1 MHYFLLGSLVM
12 ALIYLSAEGNIHVF
26 QYPRFIAVKTG
37 RSVWI
42 NCFLS
47 NKSLPTHVEWFK
59 GQNYKDQLKS
69 SHRIKIMEKSD
80 NRSAFIT
87 ILETETEDSG
97 TYFCKLNGMPGPGTE
112 LLVYRHLKPPNLM
125 ITRVKD
131 FVIFLQALLL
141 ILCIVV
147 PLVQFYRME
156 KKEDAVYEEPEDNHI
171 YEGLAVEQCGGADL
185 YEDISVFAQV
195 PDAPWEIE
203 YGNQDEEDVIRHAAA
218 QINTTKTSEVCHK
231 IKKLPKTGIPVNP

>member
-1 MHYFLLGSLVM
+1 MFLGFTSVGNMKMTFAILNRLCLACFLSIH
-12 ALIYLSAEGNIHVF
+12 LIFSAEGNIHVF

-112 LLVYRHLKPPNLM
+112 LLVYSRCQFVNVFHLLSSLACM
-125 ITRVKD
+125 CV
-131 FVIFLQALLL
+131 FLSLFLL
-141 ILCIVV
+141 
-147 PLVQFYRME
+147 
-156 KKEDAVYEEPEDNHI
+156 
-171 YEGLAVEQCGGADL
+171 
-185 YEDISVFAQV
+185 
-195 PDAPWEIE
+195 
-203 YGNQDEEDVIRHAAA
+203 QD
-218 QINTTKTSEVCHK
+218 TS
-231 IKKLPKTGIPVNP
+231 NPRT